1 MILLNH
7 RGLWSKGLHDG
18 FSVVFSVVFNVVKL
32 LYELVS
38 LPLHQGQF

>member
-18 FSVVFSVVFNVVKL
+18 FSVVFSVVKL
-32 LYELVS
+32 LYELVF
-38 LPLHQGQF
+38 LPLHQWQS